1 MRLLSCLVLLAVVAS
16 ACGGDDGNGGIPTA
30 PSINVGFSTTDL
42 QIGSG
47 AEAVNGRTVSVN
59 YTGWAYSTTAADNKG
74 SQFDTSLQPGRTPF
88 SFVLGTG
95 NAIQGFH
102 RGVLGMRVG
111 GRRRIVI
118 PPDLAYGNNPPSTS
132 IRANETLLFE
142 VELLAVQ

>member
-1 MRLLSCLVLLAVVAS
+1 MKLLWSVVLAALAVS
-16 ACGGDDGNGGIPTA
+16 GCGGDADGGGIPTA

-74 SQFDTSLQPGRTPF
+74 TQFDTSLQPGRTPF

-118 PPDLAYGNNPPSTS
+118 PPDLAYGNNPPAAS

>member
-1 MRLLSCLVLLAVVAS
+1 MRLLLSAVLAALVAS
-16 ACGGDDGNGGIPTA
+16 GCGGDDGGSAIPTA
-30 PSINVGFSTTDL
+30 PSINVGFSTSDL

-47 AEAVNGRTVSVN
+47 AEAVNGRLVTVN
-59 YTGWAYSTTAADNKG
+59 YTGWAYSTSAPDNKG
-74 SQFDTSLQPGRTPF
+74 NQFDSSLQPGRSPF

-118 PPDLAYGNNPPSTS
+118 PPDLAYGNNPPSAS

-142 VELLAVQ
+142 VELLSVQ